1 MDARALARFDGK
13 SRLDGKVAI
22 VTGAAQGIGAAY
34 AKALAAA
41 GAGVCVGDVVDAGGL
56 VREIEDAGGT
66 ALAARVDVTD
76 AASVQAMV
84 AEAARTFGGVDILV
98 NNAAIFGKL
107 EGKPFTDITS
117 QEWDA
122 VNAVNVRGVFE
133 CCKAVVPEMRKRGG
147 GRIVNIASATVFKG
161 SPMLL
166 HYVASK
172 GAVVALTRALA
183 RELGGDGIC
192 VNALAPGFVLSE
204 SVMANPSYDAG
215 FVAANT
221 ASRSLRREAE
231 PDDMVGPLVFLCSPE
246 SAFMTGQTVVVDG
259 GSVMH

>member
-1 MDARALARFDGK
+1 MDARALAQLDWKG
-13 SRLDGKVAI
+13 RLDGKAAI

-41 GAGVCVGDVVDAGGL
+41 GARVCVSDIADASDVARIISSAGG
-56 VREIEDAGGT
+56 E
-66 ALAARVDVTD
+66 ALAVRADVTD
-76 AASVQAMV
+76 ARSVEEMV
-84 AEAARTFGGVDILV
+84 ESTVKAFGGVDILV
-98 NNAAIFGKL
+98 NNAAIFGTL
-107 EGKPFTDITS
+107 EGKAFTEIGS
-117 QEWDA
+117 AEWDA
-122 VNAVNVRGVFE
+122 VHAVNVRGVFE
-133 CCKAVVPEMRKRGG
+133 CCKAVVPRMRKRGG

-183 RELGGDGIC
+183 RELGSDNIC
-192 VNALAPGFVLSE
+192 VNCLAPGLVLSE
-204 SVMANPSYDAG
+204 NVRANPSYDAG
-215 FVAANT
+215 FVSANT

-231 PDDMVGPLVFLCSPE
+231 PEDMIGPLVFLCSRE

-259 GSVMH
+259 GSFMH

>member
-1 MDARALARFDGK
+1 MDARALAQLDWKG
-13 SRLDGKVAI
+13 RLDGKAAI

-41 GAGVCVGDVVDAGGL
+41 GARVCVSDIADASDVARIISSAGG
-56 VREIEDAGGT
+56 E
-66 ALAARVDVTD
+66 ALAVRADVTD
-76 AASVQAMV
+76 ARSVEEMV
-84 AEAARTFGGVDILV
+84 ESTVKAFGGVDILV
-98 NNAAIFGKL
+98 NNAAIFGTL
-107 EGKPFTDITS
+107 EGKAFTEIGS
-117 QEWDA
+117 AEWDA
-122 VNAVNVRGVFE
+122 VHAVNVRGVFE
-133 CCKAVVPEMRKRGG
+133 CCKAVVPRMRKRGG

-183 RELGGDGIC
+183 RELGSDNIG
-192 VNALAPGFVLSE
+192 VNCLAPGLVLSE
-204 SVMANPSYDAG
+204 NVRANPSYDAG
-215 FVAANT
+215 FVSANT

-231 PDDMVGPLVFLCSPE
+231 PEDMIGPLVFLCSRE

-259 GSVMH
+259 GSFMH